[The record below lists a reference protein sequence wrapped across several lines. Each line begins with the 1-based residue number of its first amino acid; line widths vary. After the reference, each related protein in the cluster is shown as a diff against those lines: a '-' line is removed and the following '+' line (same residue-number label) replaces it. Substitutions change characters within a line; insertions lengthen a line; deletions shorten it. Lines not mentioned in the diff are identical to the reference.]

1 MTTTIETT
9 KVTESQMVAAWTA
22 ILQPYFAIENE
33 VWGKH
38 WRGDSMRIDMVLYPK
53 FQWQGGGK
61 FPIGF
66 EIKGSDVNE
75 AKLIGQAVDYAN
87 TQWHSAFYDEPI
99 EMFIAVYAPMYQNK
113 PRCKDHGIILTEQM
127 LGRLGVAHFDIDD
140 HYGLNL
146 RVSGQRMWS
155 QRNGA
160 EGPNWSAKRK
170 FGSR

>member
-1 MTTTIETT
+1 MTITIEATRT
-9 KVTESQMVAAWTA
+9 TESQMVAAWTA
-22 ILQPYFAIENE
+22 ILQPYFDIENE

-38 WRGDSMRIDMVLYPK
+38 WRGDSMRIDMVLHPK
-53 FQWQGGGK
+53 FEWQGGGN

-66 EIKGSDVNE
+66 EIKRPGANE

-87 TQWHSAFYDEPI
+87 TQWFSSRYDSEVD
-99 EMFIAVYAPMYQNK
+99 MFIAVYAPMYQNK
-113 PRCKDHGIILTEQM
+113 SACKDHGIILTEQM
-127 LGRLGVAHFDIDD
+127 LGRLGVAHFDIDSY
-140 HYGLNL
+140 YGLNL

-160 EGPNWSAKRK
+160 QGPNWSAKRK